1 MLSSALALALAAAP
15 ALPPLRKPPPRAPSA
30 NESALLLTAA
40 AIERVEVKLVALQV
54 DVDAWRAEVTLTAPE
69 GGEAL
74 RKLVPKTQLCPRRV
88 VRDGA
93 LVLGCRSP
101 RIEVAVRQRADGVA
115 LELIELRGLPHD
127 EARATGVAWHY
138 PPERHAYGQPCPGSQ
153 PVGVAEC
160 LVHAGKLEEAEKLLR
175 GVLEQNTDAFAML
188 RLGDLVLKRDPLEAL
203 AHYQAAGR
211 RDFFG
216 RVARVRVCELTGC
229 DEDLRLV
236 YDPSGMPEPMR
247 TEIELRYAR
256 ALSLKG
262 ALRASAEA
270 LLARLNEPRRD
281 PVCPAWPEVCAGVSA
296 RALESQDVEV
306 QALGLEVFLGYQRE
320 AGPVKDVALVRR
332 VADVAATFGAHAFAA
347 NVLVSV
353 TDRVP
358 RARLKEHLERLVELY
373 MRAGDPVR
381 AGVVRDYAATRL
393 KATLA
398 EKPLP
403 KAKAEP
409 RNDVLDRVE
418 VVLEEANRQLDL
430 ASALST
436 VSRARTTG
444 VPDP

>member
-1 MLSSALALALAAAP
+1 M
-15 ALPPLRKPPPRAPSA
+15 
-30 NESALLLTAA
+30 
-40 AIERVEVKLVALQV
+40 VA
-54 DVDAWRAEVTLTAPE
+54 
-69 GGEAL
+69 
-74 RKLVPKTQLCPRRV
+74 
-88 VRDGA
+88 
-93 LVLGCRSP
+93 
-101 RIEVAVRQRADGVA
+101 RQSGDGVA
-115 LELIELRGLPHD
+115 LDLIELRGLPHH
-127 EARATGVAWHY
+127 EARATGLAWHY

-153 PVGVAEC
+153 PVGTAEC
-160 LVHAGKLEEAEKLLR
+160 LVRAGRLAEAEKLLR

-188 RLGDLVLKRDPLEAL
+188 RLGDLVLERDPLEAL

-229 DEDLRLV
+229 DDELRLV
-236 YDPSGMPEPMR
+236 YDASGMPEPMR

-256 ALSLKG
+256 ALSFKG
-262 ALRASAEA
+262 ELRASAEA

-281 PVCPAWPEVCAGVSA
+281 PVCVAWPEVCAGVSA
-296 RALESQDVEV
+296 RALESPDVEV

-332 VADVAATFGAHAFAA
+332 VADVAAAFGAYAFGA

-358 RARLKEHLERLVELY
+358 RPRLKEHLERLVELY

-393 KATLA
+393 KGALA
-398 EKPLP
+398 ERPLP
-403 KAKAEP
+403 KAKVEP
-409 RNDVLDRVE
+409 RSDVLARVE
-418 VVLEEANRQLDL
+418 VVLDEANRQLDL
-430 ASALST
+430 AAALST
-436 VSRARTTG
+436 VSRARTAG